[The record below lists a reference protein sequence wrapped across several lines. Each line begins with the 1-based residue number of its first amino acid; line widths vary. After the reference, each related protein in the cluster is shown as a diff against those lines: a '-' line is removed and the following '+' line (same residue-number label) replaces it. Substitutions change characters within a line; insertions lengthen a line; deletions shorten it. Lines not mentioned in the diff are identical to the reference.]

1 MRFFLII
8 VVVVLIGTAVVGPQF
23 FFTVDETQHVVI
35 TRFGEVQRIVSTP
48 GLKTKAAFVDTV
60 NVLDKR
66 ILRVDV
72 TPISMPD
79 QDNQFLEIDA
89 YARYRIID
97 PKKFIEKLRDETTA
111 ASRIG
116 QIVIS
121 QLRSE
126 IGNKKQPE
134 IIGGQLV
141 EIREDR
147 TVVDPLL
154 EDDGTATRAAITRR
168 VRDSSDQVVKS
179 PENDF
184 GIEIV
189 DVRIKRADY
198 PAATEENI
206 FNRMRSKRAV
216 LADGLRAEGDEE
228 FLTRTAI
235 VDRQV
240 EVIRAEADE
249 ESNQLRGEGEGEA
262 IRILAQALEQDPE
275 LFSFLRS
282 LEAYRAF
289 LGGRTTAVLTADSDL
304 FQYLQSP
311 DAPTPTP
318 TP

>member
-1 MRFFLII
+1 
-8 VVVVLIGTAVVGPQF
+8 
-23 FFTVDETQHVVI
+23 VDETQHVVI

-48 GLKTKAAFVDTV
+48 GLKSRVPFVDTV
-60 NVLDKR
+60 NILDKR
-66 ILRVDV
+66 ILHVDV
-72 TPISMPD
+72 IPTSMPD

-89 YARYRIID
+89 YARYRIVD

-147 TVVDPLL
+147 TVVEPLL

-168 VRDSSDQVVKS
+168 VRDASDEIVKA

-216 LADGLRAEGDEE
+216 LADGLRAEGDEQ
-228 FLTRTAI
+228 FLTRTAD
-235 VDRQV
+235 VDRRV
-240 EVIRAEADE
+240 EIIRASADE
-249 ESNQLRGEGEGEA
+249 EASELRGEGEGEA
-262 IRILAQALEQDPE
+262 IRILAAALEQDPE
-275 LFSFLRS
+275 LFNFLRT
-282 LEAYRAF
+282 LEAYKVF
-289 LGGRTTAVLTADSDL
+289 LGSQTTAVLTANSAL

-311 DAPTPTP
+311 IVPTPAPTP
-318 TP
+318 